1 MNDGDPKNKV
11 KEALMFKLK
20 GLSNNNPAP
29 KPQYQMPMQQNQPQM
44 QMPMPQ
50 QPPMKI
56 DTEEDFRKMPYEG
69 KAKYD
74 NQLKALNALK
84 N

>member
-29 KPQYQMPMQQNQPQM
+29 KP
-44 QMPMPQ
+44 
-50 QPPMKI
+50 
-56 DTEEDFRKMPYEG
+56 
-69 KAKYD
+69 
-74 NQLKALNALK
+74 
-84 N
+84 